1 MPGMAFKRSA
11 AVARK
16 AVQDMEEIPYR
27 NVVESMASAW
37 PTSMFK
43 VTVLIES
50 HQAAGTARP
59 SFATRL
65 IDRCLK
71 DGVIESQ
78 DRRDIEGTVG
88 VLYAGMQLFYIIV
101 ATFQ

>member
-1 MPGMAFKRSA
+1 MAFKRSA

-37 PTSMFK
+37 PTSVFK
-43 VTVLIES
+43 VTVLIGS
-50 HQAAGTARP
+50 YQAAGTARP

-65 IDRCLK
+65 IDGCLK